1 MIYTFNEKEVAFLKD
16 NIKEALK
23 KINIVRAKVDV
34 NNNLYQAYDLL
45 MLSAGALEGK
55 ILQQGKDSEKE
66 TN

>member
-34 NNNLYQAYDLL
+34 DNSLYLAYDLL

-55 ILQQGKDSEKE
+55 TLQQGKDNEP
-66 TN
+66 

>member
-1 MIYTFNEKEVAFLKD
+1 MIYTFNEKEVAFLKE
-16 NIKEALK
+16 NIMEALR

-34 NNNLYQAYDLL
+34 NNSLYQAYDLL

-66 TN
+66 TI